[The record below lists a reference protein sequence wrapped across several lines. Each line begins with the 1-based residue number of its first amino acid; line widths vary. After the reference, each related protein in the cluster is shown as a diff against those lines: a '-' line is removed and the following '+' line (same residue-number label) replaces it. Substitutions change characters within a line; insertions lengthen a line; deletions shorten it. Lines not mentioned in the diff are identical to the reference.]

1 MQAAVKAA
9 FKEGGKKGVDLQVG
23 RTWCRWDRSGFCVC
37 VSRAPPP
44 PPLPPGAADSAART
58 RAAIDRSIDRSIGN
72 PSINPSLQGMAAMGG
87 VAFYNLA
94 VDTPNGDMELL
105 EQVGAMGGGRQVVV
119 VALARPGGI
128 SSG

>member
-1 MQAAVKAA
+1 
-9 FKEGGKKGVDLQVG
+9 
-23 RTWCRWDRSGFCVC
+23 
-37 VSRAPPP
+37 
-44 PPLPPGAADSAART
+44 
-58 RAAIDRSIDRSIGN
+58 
-72 PSINPSLQGMAAMGG
+72 MAAMGG